1 MASVVSR
8 EAYFETGLDVLSD
21 LGYGGLKLAE
31 VCNRLG
37 VTTGSFYHYFASWP
51 AYTRDLVAY
60 WMQRQTVQI
69 IEAARAEPDPRGRI
83 DTLIQEGL
91 SLPHSA
97 EAAIR
102 VWSSVDPEVYPIQ
115 AAVDQQRY
123 DIMYD
128 SAFEILQ
135 NKRQAQAFAAW
146 GVYVLVGYEQAVLPP
161 DAAALAWIAGQLTDA
176 LDSGRFA
183 SVPDGE

>member
-8 EAYFETGLDVLSD
+8 ESYFEAGLDVLSD

-37 VTTGSFYHYFASWP
+37 VTTGSFYHYFPSWP
-51 AYTRDLVAY
+51 AYSKELVAH
-60 WMQRQTVQI
+60 WMQGHTVQI
-69 IEAARAEPDPRGRI
+69 IEAVRAEPDPRRRI
-83 DTLIQEGL
+83 DTLIHEGL
-91 SLPHSA
+91 TLPHGA

-102 VWSSVDPEVYPIQ
+102 VWSAVDPEVYPIQ

-123 DIMYD
+123 DIMYE
-128 SAFEILQ
+128 SAFEILH
-135 NKRQAQAFAAW
+135 NKRQAQLFAAW
-146 GVYVLVGYEQAVLPP
+146 AVYLLVGYEQAALPR
-161 DAAALAWIAGQLTDA
+161 DAGALEWIAGQLTDA

-183 SVPDGE
+183 SAPEV

>member
-8 EAYFETGLDVLSD
+8 EVYFEAGLEVLAD

-37 VTTGSFYHYFASWP
+37 VTTGSFYHYFAGWP
-51 AYTRDLVAY
+51 VYTKELVAH

-69 IEAARAEPDPRGRI
+69 IEAVRAEPDPRRRI

-91 SLPHSA
+91 SLPHGA

-115 AAVDQQRY
+115 AAVDQQRF
-123 DIMYD
+123 DIMYE

-135 NKRQAQAFAAW
+135 NKRQAQLFAAW
-146 GVYVLVGYEQAVLPP
+146 GVYVLVGYEQAALPR
-161 DAAALAWIAGQLTDA
+161 DAGALEFIAGQLTDA

-183 SVPDGE
+183 SAPDDE